1 MRITSDALD
10 ALNERFHNTEPIEVL
25 RFVHRVFGPRSAIL
39 SGMQRA
45 GSLLCRLAD
54 KEALDFDVLFV
65 DSGVMHRE
73 TLATRDE
80 LARTHTHLRIITR
93 FPMRSFAQQTAE
105 EGLLYMTHEGQERCC
120 SMRKREPLLAQKGR
134 YDALVSALRREEGG
148 ARSRTRLFDID
159 MELNALRIHPLVD
172 VSREKLDAMIADD
185 PHIVVNP
192 LHSMGYPTIGCFTC
206 TTPVLPHEPERA
218 GRWRHLAS
226 VEYCGIN
233 PIDRAAQRDGIDMDD
248 RYAAALFGELQVGP

>member
-1 MRITSDALD
+1 MRITTDALD
-10 ALNERFHNTEPIEVL
+10 ALNERFANAEPIEIL
-25 RFVHRVFGPRSAIL
+25 RFVHRVFGPRAAIL

-45 GSLLCRLAD
+45 GSLLCRFAD
-54 KEALDFDVLFV
+54 REALDFDVLFV

-73 TLATRDE
+73 TLVTRDE

-93 FPMRSFAQQTAE
+93 FPFRSFTQQTAE

-120 SMRKREPLLAQKGR
+120 SMRKREPLLEQKGR
-134 YDALVSALRREEGG
+134 YDVLVSALRREEGG
-148 ARSRTRLFDID
+148 ARSKTRLFDID
-159 MELNALRIHPLVD
+159 TELNALRVHPLVHT
-172 VSREKLDAMIADD
+172 SREALDAMIASD

-192 LHSMGYPTIGCFTC
+192 LHAMGYPTIGCFTC
-206 TTPVLPHEPERA
+206 TTPVLPNEPERA

-233 PIDRAAQRDGIDMDD
+233 PTDHATQRGGIDMDD
-248 RYAAALFGELQVGP
+248 RYASALFGELVVSP

>member
-1 MRITSDALD
+1 MRITTDALD
-10 ALNERFHNTEPIEVL
+10 ALNERFAHAEPIEIL
-25 RFVHRVFGPRSAIL
+25 RFVHSTFGSRSAIL

-45 GSLLCRLAD
+45 GSLLCRFAD
-54 KEALDFDVLFV
+54 RDALDFDVLFV

-73 TLATRDE
+73 TLVTRDE

-93 FPMRSFAQQTAE
+93 FPFRSFAEQTAE

-148 ARSRTRLFDID
+148 ARSKTRMFDID
-159 MELNALRIHPLVD
+159 TEMNALRVHPLVHI
-172 VSREKLDAMIADD
+172 SREALDAMIASD

-192 LHSMGYPTIGCFTC
+192 LHAMGYPTIGCFTC
-206 TTPVLPHEPERA
+206 TTPVLPNEPERA

-233 PIDRAAQRDGIDMDD
+233 PVDRNARNEGIEMDD
-248 RYAAALFGELQVGP
+248 RYASALFGELVVSP

>member
-1 MRITSDALD
+1 MRINAESLD
-10 ALNERFHNTEPIEVL
+10 GLNERFSSAEPIDIL
-25 RFVHRVFGPRSAIL
+25 RFVHRIFGPRSAIL

-54 KEALDFDVLFV
+54 REALDFDVLFV

-80 LARTHTHLRIITR
+80 LARTHTHLRVITR
-93 FPMRSFAQQTAE
+93 VPFRSFAQQTAE

-120 SMRKREPLLAQKGR
+120 NLRKREPLLAQKGR

-148 ARSRTRLFDID
+148 ARGKTRIFDID
-159 MELNALRIHPLVD
+159 TELNALRVHPLAYVKRD
-172 VSREKLDAMIADD
+172 ELNAMVESDAK
-185 PHIVVNP
+185 IVVNP
-192 LHSMGYPTIGCFTC
+192 LHAMGYPTIGCFTC
-206 TTPVLPHEPERA
+206 TTPVLPDEPERA

-226 VEYCGIN
+226 VAYCGIN
-233 PIDRAAQRDGIDMDD
+233 PIDRDAKTAAIDMDE
-248 RYAAALFGELQVGP
+248 RYAAALFGELEVSP